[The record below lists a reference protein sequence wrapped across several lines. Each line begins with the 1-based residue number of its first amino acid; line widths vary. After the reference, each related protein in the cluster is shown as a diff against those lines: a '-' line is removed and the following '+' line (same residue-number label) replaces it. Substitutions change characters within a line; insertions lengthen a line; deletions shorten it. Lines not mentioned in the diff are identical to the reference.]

1 MAPSLLLALAV
12 ASSTAGE
19 DYSDLEVNLT
29 RHTRERYVADLEEVK
44 RRGVLRVLTR
54 NNSED
59 YFIARGLERGFQFEL
74 ASAFA
79 RSLGVRVAFVVP
91 PSREALIQA
100 LLGGEGDIVA
110 AGMTVT
116 PARAEKVRFTRPVL
130 EAPRVVVTK
139 EGIEKPPTTVKDLTR
154 FPIHLSF
161 RSTTY
166 RDALELAAKNGVKLD
181 LVDVTDGVEM
191 DEMMRRVAEGR
202 YAATIAD
209 ASLLS
214 HARSF
219 GLEVEGR
226 IMVGQP
232 HKKAWAV
239 HPAAPSLLEAA
250 DSFIAESAKNGLH
263 RILYARYYMTRSKW
277 ARRAQEEEYRA
288 DEAGKISP
296 YDDLFRKA
304 GEETG
309 LDWRLIAA
317 VAYTESR
324 FDPTAKSNWG
334 AVGLMQV
341 LPSTAKGIGVRG
353 DLTDPVVNVRAGARY
368 LKRLVARFE
377 QDEIEKRQRVRFA
390 VAAYNAGLGHVLDA
404 RRLAAETDRDANRW
418 FHNVEEALLLKR
430 DRKWHEK
437 TRYGYCRAGETIAYV
452 SAVQAR
458 YDVYVRHV
466 PLAP

>member
-1 MAPSLLLALAV
+1 MVA
-12 ASSTAGE
+12 ASSTASA

-29 RHTRERYVADLEEVK
+29 RHTRYRYVADLEEVK

-79 RSLGVRVAFVVP
+79 RALGVRVAFVVP

-100 LLGGEGDIVA
+100 LLRGEGDLIA

-116 PARAEKVRFTRPVL
+116 PVRAEKVRFTRAVL

-139 EGIEKPPTTVKDLTR
+139 EGIEQPPVDVEHLDR

-166 RDALELAAKNGVKLD
+166 RDALDLIERTGVKLE

-191 DEMMRRVAEGR
+191 DEMMRRVAAGR
-202 YAATIAD
+202 YPATIAD
-209 ASLLS
+209 ASLVS

-219 GLEVEGR
+219 GLQVEGR
-226 IMVGQP
+226 IPIGAP
-232 HKKAWAV
+232 REKAWAV
-239 HPAAPSLLEAA
+239 HPAAPHLREAA
-250 DSFIAESAKNGLH
+250 DAFIADAKQNGLH
-263 RILYARYYMTRSKW
+263 RVLYARYYKTRSKW

-288 DEAGKISP
+288 DQAGKISP
-296 YDDLFRKA
+296 YDRLFKRA

-324 FDPTAKSNWG
+324 FDPEAKSNWG

-341 LPSTAKGIGVRG
+341 LPSTARGLGVDG
-353 DLTDPVVNVRAGARY
+353 DLTDPEVNVRVGARY
-368 LKRLVARFE
+368 MKRLVARFE
-377 QDEIEKRQRVRFA
+377 EDEVEKRQRVRFA
-390 VAAYNAGLGHVLDA
+390 VAAYNAGLGHILDA
-404 RRLAAETDRDANRW
+404 RRLATQTGRDRNRW
-418 FHNVEEALLLKR
+418 FHNVEDALLLKR
-430 DRKWHEK
+430 ERKWHEK
-437 TRYGYCRAGETIAYV
+437 TKYGYCRAGETIGYV

-466 PLAP
+466 PL